1 MPAPRFLGYQALLG
15 EPKPIN
21 WQGVGQALW
30 DSNLNAPIRGAYNL
44 MNADPYTLYT
54 DTGAAGQQA
63 AMDSFDA
70 AGGVAVGSMPIPKP
84 ANSLTM
90 GIKAYHGSPHSFDKF
105 SMDKI
110 GTGEGAQAY
119 GHGLYF
125 AENEGVAKGYR
136 DTLTKSSTDGAQTRL
151 KKAGGD
157 VDAAIADLQGRIAN
171 YRDNGAPQYADAIEE
186 DLRAL
191 VKFKE
196 TGEWTP
202 GSMYEVNI
210 DADPNAFLD
219 WDKPLSEQ
227 PEAVRKAVAR
237 DAGPEFDKAAA
248 EYSAAYDAYMSR
260 PENPTPEETA
270 ALERAVE
277 DSYQRMIELR
287 GNGNL
292 TGAGVYHELA
302 KGQPWALGAEELRK
316 AGIPGIK
323 YLDAGSRVPSAMAKK
338 ELSEWQAQL
347 PLAEKELADATA
359 RGDQWLISRKQAEVQ
374 RVKDGIARVSKE
386 ADGTRNYVVFDD
398 KLISIVKKYGIAG
411 ASAMLGYDVLTGA
424 NEAQAKAFNKADL
437 DHRYDN
443 FLKSGGI

>member
-70 AGGVAVGSMPIPKP
+70 AGGVTVGSMPIPKP

-136 DTLTKSSTDGAQTRL
+136 DQITGSAVTGAQREL

-157 VDAAIADLQGRIAN
+157 VDGAIAAVQAEIDRLKNLSLNENTGAGK
-171 YRDNGAPQYADAIEE
+171 RDQMMQ
-186 DLRAL
+186 
-191 VKFKE
+191 FKTE
-196 TGEWTP
+196 HLTELMRLKDTGQMNP

-227 PEAVRKAVAR
+227 PEVQSRLATIGEASRSSTTKGVDKYISLENMLGAIDWPDNADAAVRAQYRK
-237 DAGPEFDKAAA
+237 GAAA
-248 EYSAAYDAYMSR
+248 RVSEKLK
-260 PENPTPEETA
+260 E
-270 ALERAVE
+270 
-277 DSYQRMIELR
+277 
-287 GNGNL
+287 
-292 TGAGVYHELA
+292 
-302 KGQPWALGAEELRK
+302 

-323 YLDAGSRVPSAMAKK
+323 YLDAGSRNGNKVAQIEKQLAPWKARLEQNPNDAYVRQEVEGLQKDLAAEIAKPQ
-338 ELSEWQAQL
+338 S
-347 PLAEKELADATA
+347 
-359 RGDQWLISRKQAEVQ
+359 
-374 RVKDGIARVSKE
+374 
-386 ADGTRNYVVFDD
+386 RNYVVFDD

-424 NEAQAKAFNKADL
+424 NEAQAKAVNKADL

>member
-1 MPAPRFLGYQALLG
+1 M
-15 EPKPIN
+15 
-21 WQGVGQALW
+21 
-30 DSNLNAPIRGAYNL
+30 
-44 MNADPYTLYT
+44 
-54 DTGAAGQQA
+54 
-63 AMDSFDA
+63 
-70 AGGVAVGSMPIPKP
+70 AGGQLPFGFAPQGELTAYTPTLREKAADWLRQKLFTDDREGQDKANRLVNVGETMLPPFGFATMAYDAGRAGGQGDYLTAGALGAMAVLPGGSKR
-84 ANSLTM
+84 

-227 PEAVRKAVAR
+227 PEVQSRLATIGEASRSSTTKGVDKYISLENMLGAIDWPDNADAAVRAQYRK
-237 DAGPEFDKAAA
+237 GAAA
-248 EYSAAYDAYMSR
+248 RVSEKLK
-260 PENPTPEETA
+260 E
-270 ALERAVE
+270 
-277 DSYQRMIELR
+277 
-287 GNGNL
+287 
-292 TGAGVYHELA
+292 
-302 KGQPWALGAEELRK
+302 

-323 YLDAGSRVPSAMAKK
+323 YLDAGSRNGNKVAQIEKQLAPWKARLEQNPNDAYVRQEVEGLQKDLAAEIAKPQ
-338 ELSEWQAQL
+338 S
-347 PLAEKELADATA
+347 
-359 RGDQWLISRKQAEVQ
+359 
-374 RVKDGIARVSKE
+374 
-386 ADGTRNYVVFDD
+386 RNYVVFDD

-424 NEAQAKAFNKADL
+424 NEAQAKAVNKADL

>member
-21 WQGVGQALW
+21 WQGIGQALW
-30 DSNLNAPIRGAYNL
+30 ETNLNSPIRGAYNL
-44 MNADPYTLYT
+44 MNTPYDVL
-54 DTGAAGQQA
+54 AGGPSPEMDQA
-63 AMDSFDA
+63 VADSFDA
-70 AGGVAVGSMPIPKP
+70 AGGVTVGSLPMPKP

-136 DTLTKSSTDGAQTRL
+136 DQITGSAVTCAQREL
-151 KKAGGD
+151 KKANGD
-157 VDAAIADLQGRIAN
+157 VDGAIAAVQAEIDRLKNLSLNENTGAGK
-171 YRDNGAPQYADAIEE
+171 RDQMMQ
-186 DLRAL
+186 
-191 VKFKE
+191 FKTE
-196 TGEWTP
+196 HLTELMRLKDTGQMNP

-227 PEAVRKAVAR
+227 PEAVQKAYNKTLKGSLVTR
-237 DAGPEFDKAAA
+237 EIGNNENFGPLTDVSVPGGGSLGVFTKDQLP
-248 EYSAAYDAYMSR
+248 DVL
-260 PENPTPEETA
+260 ENPAKYAP
-270 ALERAVE
+270 
-277 DSYQRMIELR
+277 
-287 GNGNL
+287 L
-292 TGAGVYHELA
+292 TGGGLYSSLVENHHLNVNPPTPFLQSKA
-302 KGQPWALGAEELRK
+302 KATEKLK
-316 AGIPGIK
+316 AQGIPGIK
-323 YLDAGSRVPSAMAKK
+323 YLDAGSRGA
-338 ELSEWQAQL
+338 
-347 PLAEKELADATA
+347 
-359 RGDQWLISRKQAEVQ
+359 G
-374 RVKDGIARVSKE
+374 
-386 ADGTRNYVVFDD
+386 DGTRNYVVFDD

-411 ASAMLGYDVLTGA
+411 ASAMLGHDVLTGA
-424 NEAQAKAFNKADL
+424 NEAQAKAVNKADL

>member
-30 DSNLNAPIRGAYNL
+30 DTNLNAPIRGVYNL
-44 MNADPYTLYT
+44 MQADPYTLYT
-54 DTGAAGQQA
+54 DEGAAGQQA
-63 AMDSFDA
+63 ATDSFDA
-70 AGGVAVGSMPIPKP
+70 AGGVTVGSMPMPKP
-84 ANSLTM
+84 SNSLTM

-227 PEAVRKAVAR
+227 PEAVQGFANSLKDKSFLARKRLEDVSTATGKDVWEKAR
-237 DAGPEFDKAAA
+237 NAFGVGQSDAATKALA
-248 EYSAAYDAYMSR
+248 E
-260 PENPTPEETA
+260 
-270 ALERAVE
+270 
-277 DSYQRMIELR
+277 
-287 GNGNL
+287 
-292 TGAGVYHELA
+292 
-302 KGQPWALGAEELRK
+302 

-323 YLDAGSRVPSAMAKK
+323 YLDAGSRGA
-338 ELSEWQAQL
+338 
-347 PLAEKELADATA
+347 
-359 RGDQWLISRKQAEVQ
+359 G
-374 RVKDGIARVSKE
+374 
-386 ADGTRNYVVFDD
+386 DGTRNYVVFDD

-424 NEAQAKAFNKADL
+424 NEAQAKAVNKAGTM
-437 DHRYDN
+437 RQ
-443 FLKSGGI
+443 